1 MSQTDSMNVS
11 EDNTEAFES
20 KTDGGDETLARLDD
34 ERANRKLDD
43 DILMLAQAAANMA
56 DDIKGEKPIILNI
69 GAKTS
74 YCDYFV
80 VSSAP
85 SERQVMAI
93 SNSIETTFRKAGY
106 KPIGVEGKGDGNWVL
121 LDFGDFVVHTFL
133 SGAREYYDLEGFWVD
148 APRIPFDPEAGARR
162 AKELEAEGE
171 RLAAERN
178 EESF

>member
-1 MSQTDSMNVS
+1 MSQTDSMN
-11 EDNTEAFES
+11 TETNDFEN

-34 ERANRKLDD
+34 ERASKKLDD
-43 DILMLAQAAANMA
+43 NILMLAQAAANMA
-56 DDIKGEKPIILNI
+56 DDIKAEKPVILNI
-69 GAKTS
+69 GAQTS

-93 SNSIETTFRKAGY
+93 SNSIETTFRKAGIM
-106 KPIGVEGKGDGNWVL
+106 PLGVEGKSDGNWVL

-148 APRIPFDPEAGARR
+148 APRIPFDPVAGAKR
-162 AKELEAEGE
+162 AKELEIEGE
-171 RLAAERN
+171 QIAAARLAE
-178 EESF
+178 